1 MSLGTIVLIVV
12 LLMLVGVLP
21 VWPHASSWGY
31 APSGI
36 LGVVLLV
43 VIVLLV
49 MGRL

>member
-1 MSLGTIVLIVV
+1 MNLGTIVLIVV

>member
-1 MSLGTIVLIVV
+1 MNLGTIVLIVV

-31 APSGI
+31 APSGV
-36 LGVVLLV
+36 LGAVLLV

>member
-31 APSGI
+31 VPSGV
-36 LGVVLLV
+36 LGVVLLL